1 MANFNTDEPNPNG
14 EDTDNTLLYKIAI
27 RLWRAIYA
35 GTESLSTTTTLAA
48 GTAAIG
54 STTDGG
60 AAWTTVFGVS
70 GARFTSADQSA
81 AVASVTDA
89 PTSGQKLV
97 ITDIEISVDTEMR
110 VDFTVESSATIIL
123 SVYMAANSTV
133 ALCTRSKRKLATA
146 DKKLQVRTSAAG
158 NVAVGVLYY
167 SEA

>member
-1 MANFNTDEPNPNG
+1 MGEFRTDEPQPNG
-14 EDTDNTLLYKIAI
+14 DDSDNTLLYKIAI
-27 RLWRAIYA
+27 RLWRWIYA
-35 GTESLSTTTTLAA
+35 GTESPSVTMAA

-60 AAWTTVFGVS
+60 AAWTTVFGVA

-89 PTSGQKLV
+89 PTTGQKLV

-110 VDFTVESSATIIL
+110 VDFKEETTGTVIL
-123 SVYMAANSTV
+123 SIYMAANSTV
-133 ALCTRSKRKLATA
+133 PLCTRSKRKLATTN
-146 DKKLQVRTSAAG
+146 KKLQVQTSVAG
-158 NVAVGVLYY
+158 NISVGAFYY